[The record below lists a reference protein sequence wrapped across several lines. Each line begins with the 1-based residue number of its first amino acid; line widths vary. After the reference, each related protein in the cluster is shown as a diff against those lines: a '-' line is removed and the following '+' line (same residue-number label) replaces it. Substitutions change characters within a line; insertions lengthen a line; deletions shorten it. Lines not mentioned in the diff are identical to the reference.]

1 MDSRRLFCDAVC
13 GKKTSRPPLWIMRQ
27 AGRYLPE
34 YRDLKERHGGFL
46 NLVKTPELAL
56 QAALQPIE
64 RFDFDCAILFSDI
77 LVLAE
82 ALGYGYNFIDGKG
95 LVFSGR
101 ISSKKDIENL
111 SADTVCEKLGY
122 VLDALKLLRNALPE
136 KAVLGFSASPFTLG
150 AYLIEGESSK
160 NFPRYSDFIK
170 NEPELFATLMEK
182 LSAAVGLYIKA
193 QFKCNADAIQIFD
206 SHSHL
211 LGAKN
216 YWRCSGKY
224 INAALLQLPENAKS
238 ILFALNASDIFGE
251 MLKTNASA
259 YSVNCG
265 VKLSQLKAAYKGDYA
280 LQGNL
285 NNAMLEFSTEQEI
298 AQKAAEIVDDMK
310 NIGGHIF
317 NLGHG
322 ITPNAKLENVY
333 AICKAVMK

>member
-1 MDSRRLFCDAVC
+1 MDSRQLFCDAIC
-13 GKKTSRPPLWIMRQ
+13 GKKTERPPLWIMRQ

-34 YRDLKERHGGFL
+34 YRDLKEKHGGFL

-64 RFDFDCAILFSDI
+64 RFGFDCAILFSDI

-95 LVFSGR
+95 LSFSGR

-111 SADTVCEKLGY
+111 NAECVCEKLGY
-122 VLDALKLLRNALPE
+122 VFNALKLLRNALPK

-160 NFPRYSDFIK
+160 DFPRYKAFMK
-170 NEPELFATLMEK
+170 TEPELFATLMQK
-182 LSAAVGLYIKA
+182 LSNAVGLYIKA
-193 QFKCNADAIQIFD
+193 QFKCNADAVQIFD

-211 LGAKN
+211 LGEKN
-216 YWRCSGKY
+216 YWELSGKY
-224 INAALLQLPENAKS
+224 IQAALAQLPESAKS

-251 MLKTNASA
+251 MLNVKASA
-259 YSVNCG
+259 YSVNSG
-265 VKLSQLKAAYKGDYA
+265 VKLSQLKAAHNGRYA

-285 NNAMLEFSTEQEI
+285 NNAMLEFSTPQEVV
-298 AQKAAEIVDDMK
+298 QKAAEIVEDMK

>member
-1 MDSRRLFCDAVC
+1 MDSRQLFCDAIC
-13 GKKTSRPPLWIMRQ
+13 GKKTERPPLWIMRQ

-34 YRDLKERHGGFL
+34 YIALKERYGGFL

-64 RFDFDCAILFSDI
+64 RFGFDCAILFSDI
-77 LVLAE
+77 LVLSE

-95 LVFSGR
+95 LVFKGR
-101 ISSKKDIENL
+101 ISSKKDVENL
-111 SADTVCEKLGY
+111 NVDDVCEKLEY
-122 VLDALKLLRNALPE
+122 VLDALKLLRNALPK

-160 NFPRYSDFIK
+160 DFPRYKAFMK
-170 NEPELFATLMEK
+170 NEPELFAMLMQK
-182 LSAAVGLYIKA
+182 LSAAVGLYVKA
-193 QFKCNADAIQIFD
+193 QLKCNADAIQIFD

-211 LGAKN
+211 LCAEN
-216 YWRCSGKY
+216 YWENSGKY
-224 INAALLQLPENAKS
+224 IKAAFAELPKNAKT

-251 MLKTNASA
+251 MLNVKASA

-265 VKLSQLKAAYKGDYA
+265 VKLSRLKAAHNGRYA

-285 NNAMLEFSTEQEI
+285 NNAMLEFSTPREL
-298 AQKAAEIVDDMK
+298 AQKAAEIVEDMK

-333 AICKAVMK
+333 ALCNAVIK